1 MRAPRVALALA
12 LLTGSAM
19 IGTPIVAGAADGGVV
34 GFREPIY
41 VDDQLAGS
49 EGFVIDAVDP
59 AHPDAPGRLVYAT
72 HEGTTLF
79 YRTGGSQS
87 PVGDGDF
94 ASNYRNQVNLWTSA
108 DDGRSWQRADFN
120 GTGFF
125 TNPTQNSG
133 FSDPDITQDGDGNVY
148 IAGINLVN
156 DSLVSSPDRGATWPT
171 GTAQCHEGDR
181 PWLAGGPGRSGF
193 MGDNPSATD
202 SGHIVVRSTDAGATC
217 SSAYL
222 DREADG
228 VGYGK
233 IIYDP
238 DTDTLWEAAVKGGQ
252 VGAISFTGAMKAFD
266 DAVTAGTTGA
276 IGSFTFHPI
285 GATTFN
291 TFWKTQI
298 AQSDDLDPVTGK
310 RDLYVVWTTQSDAP
324 NGVLMAMSR
333 DGGITWT
340 TSIIRAPETG
350 TAYAPWI
357 AAGTGGRAAVS
368 WYEFA
373 DPATTI
379 SSTDADNPMF
389 VKFAMVDAAN
399 TDNPVIGPVIDPMGT
414 HGPVHKGP
422 ICTSGTTCVAS
433 PTGDRRLG
441 EFFTIAPDR
450 SGCVMIATG
459 DTMMTDPA
467 TGGTLPTAR
476 GLYTVQ
482 DSGASL
488 TGADCAAAH
497 PDAVG
502 PALPETATP
511 ALAALAALVAVTAV
525 VVRRRRAGAGA

>member
-1 MRAPRVALALA
+1 MRAPRLAAVVA
-12 LLTGSAM
+12 LLTATATVT
-19 IGTPIVAGAADGGVV
+19 TPVVAGAADSGATA
-34 GFREPIY
+34 FREPIY
-41 VDDQLAGS
+41 VDNQLAGS
-49 EGFVIDAVDP
+49 EGFVLDAVDP
-59 AHPDAPGRLVYAT
+59 QDPDAPSRLIYAT

-87 PVGDGDF
+87 PTGDGDF
-94 ASNYRNQVNLWTSA
+94 ASTYRNQVNLWTSG
-108 DDGRSWQRADFN
+108 DDGKSWQRANFN

-125 TNPTQNSG
+125 TNPAQNSG

-148 IAGINLVN
+148 ITGINLVN

-171 GTAQCHEGDR
+171 GTVQCHEGDR
-181 PWLAGGPGRSGF
+181 PWLAGGPGRSVF
-193 MGDNPSATD
+193 LADNPSATD
-202 SGHIVVRSTDAGATC
+202 SGHIVVRSTDGGATC

-233 IIYDP
+233 IVYDP
-238 DTDTLWEAAVKGGQ
+238 DTDTLWEAATKGGQ
-252 VGAISFTGAMKAFD
+252 VGAISFPGAMKAFD
-266 DAVTAGTTGA
+266 DAAKAGTTGA

-285 GATTFN
+285 GAATFN
-291 TFWKTQI
+291 TFWKAQI
-298 AQSDDLDPVTGK
+298 AQSDDIDPVTGQ
-310 RDLYVVWTTQSDAP
+310 RDLYVVWTTQQNAP
-324 NGVLMAMSR
+324 NAVLMAMSR
-333 DGGITWT
+333 DDGATWT

-350 TAYAPWI
+350 TAYAPWV
-357 AAGTGGRAAVS
+357 AAGSGGRVAVS

-373 DPATTI
+373 NPATTI
-379 SSTDADNPMF
+379 SSTDADNPMY
-389 VKFAMVDAAN
+389 VKFAMVRHAN
-399 TDNPVIGPVIDPMGT
+399 RAQPMIGPVIDPMGS
-414 HGPVHKGP
+414 HGPVHLGP

-482 DSGASL
+482 DAGESL
-488 TGADCAAAH
+488 TGQDCAAAH

-502 PALPETATP
+502 PALPESAAP
-511 ALAALAALVAVTAV
+511 ALAAVVALLAATAV
-525 VVRRRRAGAGA
+525 VVRRRRAAAGA